1 MQPDPHVVYQNETI
15 VAVATPPGR
24 GGIGMVRLSG
34 PEARQ
39 IAEPML
45 QLRNPLAH
53 AQARFADLLD
63 LETLE
68 KLDEAVVTFFAAPHS
83 YTGEDVVEVAAH
95 GSPVILET
103 MVRQALTG
111 GARLA
116 APGEFTQR
124 AFLSG
129 RIDLMQAEAVHD
141 LIEAQTLYQVRVA
154 AQQLH
159 GALSRRVKPIKEGLV
174 ALIALLEAGIDFAE
188 DDVDVL
194 PGSEIRGRI
203 DEICGLLQP
212 VADSF
217 ARGRIVQAGLMLAI
231 VGRPNAGKS
240 SLFNR
245 LVQRERAIV
254 TATPGTTR
262 DLVTERVSL
271 GGIPVELVDTA
282 GMRTATDEAEQIGIR
297 KSREALAEADL
308 VLAVLDA
315 TAAPDHD
322 ELELL
327 ATLGNRRALVVVNK
341 SDLARPSAAM
351 VEALVGL
358 GLPVIHTSALNGEGV
373 GELNEKMLAMVG
385 DRTVETESGMLTS
398 LRQYQAVTATLEG
411 LAAAGDAA
419 GQNIPHEMVLLDLYG
434 ALRHLDSLTGET
446 TSDDILNLIFSTFCI
461 GK

>member
-15 VAVATPPGR
+15 VAIATAPGR
-24 GGIGMVRLSG
+24 GGIGIVRLSG
-34 PEARQ
+34 PEAAR

-45 QLRNPLAH
+45 RLRNPLAH

-63 LETLE
+63 VETQE

-83 YTGEDVVEVAAH
+83 YTGEDVLEIAAH
-95 GSPVILET
+95 GSPVVLET
-103 MVRQALTG
+103 LVRQALEG

-124 AFLSG
+124 AFLGG
-129 RIDLMQAEAVHD
+129 RIDLTQAEAVHD
-141 LIEAQTLYQVRVA
+141 LIEAQTLYQARVA

-159 GALSRRVKPIKEGLV
+159 GALSRRIKPIKEGLV

-194 PGSEIRGRI
+194 PSGEILNRVEEIRGQ
-203 DEICGLLQP
+203 LQP

-217 ARGRIVQAGLMLAI
+217 ARGRIVHAGLMLAI

-245 LVQRERAIV
+245 IVQRERAIV
-254 TATPGTTR
+254 TALPGTTR

-282 GMRTATDEAEQIGIR
+282 GMREASDEAEQIGVR
-297 KSREALAEADL
+297 KSREALADADM
-308 VLAVLDA
+308 VLLVLDA
-315 TAAPDHD
+315 TAAPEHE

-327 ATLGNRRALVVVNK
+327 ATLAQRRAVVVVNK
-341 SDLARPSAAM
+341 TDLAHPSAAM
-351 VEALVGL
+351 KEVVGSL
-358 GLPVIHTSALNGEGV
+358 GLPVVHTSALSGEGV
-373 GELNEKMLAMVG
+373 AELKQRMLTLVGE
-385 DRTVETESGMLTS
+385 RTVETESGMLTS
-398 LRQYQAVTATLEG
+398 MRQYQAVTATLES
-411 LAAAGDAA
+411 LRAAAAA
-419 GQNIPHEMVLLDLYG
+419 AAQDIPHEMVLLDLYG
-434 ALRHLDSLTGET
+434 GLRQLDSLTGET